1 MYDPDPP
8 FRAVRRRDGC
18 LPLEDLGL
26 IGDGTTAALVGLDG
40 SIPWMC
46 LPRFDSDAV
55 FCALLDH
62 ARGGHFTVAPED
74 LVEAR
79 QHYQPD
85 TGVLVTEL
93 RSRTGLVRL
102 TDALALRSGADLTD
116 DMPAG
121 RAELVRSAVVV
132 DGRVRLRAELE
143 PRGGGQAQALFSGLE
158 VRPHRQPGLRLH
170 LRANRP
176 LTGLRS
182 THELRQ
188 GERLDLVLSWGRF
201 HRHHRFDTDAMLKS
215 TADAWH
221 RWMRHCDYAGPQAA
235 LVRRAALT
243 LKMCDD
249 WASGSLVAAPTS
261 SLPAPIGGIRNW
273 DYRYAWIRDAAY
285 AVFALRRIGFDG
297 EADSFL
303 GWVLDAFEHSRQPRI
318 MYTLQGAT
326 VPDEVE
332 DGELAGYRGSAPVRW
347 GNGATDQRQHDVY
360 GEILDCADQWLLSG
374 GEIQPALWA
383 GLAGL
388 ADAAERAWRQPDQ
401 GIWEVRSEGRAFT
414 YSAGMCQVALDR
426 AVRIGERHGLPGRI
440 DQWRAAAEKVRRT
453 ILEESWDEKS
463 GTLSAHLSGGGVL
476 DASLLAMPMREVVP
490 AGHPRMVATAEAIAQ
505 RLSAGDGLLYRYL
518 HDEAPD
524 GLAGDEGAFVLCSFW
539 LVDNLVGQGRLEE
552 AGELYA
558 SLCGRASTVGLLS
571 EQIHPTTGEF
581 MGNFPQAFSHIG
593 IIASGVNLQRAR
605 AASRR

>member
-1 MYDPDPP
+1 M
-8 FRAVRRRDGC
+8 
-18 LPLEDLGL
+18 
-26 IGDGTTAALVGLDG
+26 
-40 SIPWMC
+40 
-46 LPRFDSDAV
+46 
-55 FCALLDH
+55 
-62 ARGGHFTVAPED
+62 
-74 LVEAR
+74 
-79 QHYQPD
+79 
-85 TGVLVTEL
+85 
-93 RSRTGLVRL
+93 
-102 TDALALRSGADLTD
+102 
-116 DMPAG
+116 
-121 RAELVRSAVVV
+121 
-132 DGRVRLRAELE
+132 
-143 PRGGGQAQALFSGLE
+143 
-158 VRPHRQPGLRLH
+158 
-170 LRANRP
+170 
-176 LTGLRS
+176 
-182 THELRQ
+182 
-188 GERLDLVLSWGRF
+188 
-201 HRHHRFDTDAMLKS
+201 
-215 TADAWH
+215 
-221 RWMRHCDYAGPQAA
+221 
-235 LVRRAALT
+235 
-243 LKMCDD
+243 
-249 WASGSLVAAPTS
+249 
-261 SLPAPIGGIRNW
+261 
-273 DYRYAWIRDAAY
+273 
-285 AVFALRRIGFDG
+285 
-297 EADSFL
+297 
-303 GWVLDAFEHSRQPRI
+303 
-318 MYTLQGAT
+318 
-326 VPDEVE
+326 
-332 DGELAGYRGSAPVRW
+332 RW

-383 GLAGL
+383 GIAGL

-414 YSAGMCQVALDR
+414 YSAGMCQVALGR

-476 DASLLAMPMREVVP
+476 DASLLALPTREVVP

-505 RLSAGDGLLYRYL
+505 RLSAGGGLLYRYL